1 MMGNT
6 VDGQGSQVQSGTN
19 QQVSVS
25 ATTVRSAAG
34 SHPQGTLSIQQPPVS
49 ISKKTPLVVKI
60 DTGITCVLN
69 TILNIVVNINSNI
82 NQLPVSHCFVH
93 D

>member
-1 MMGNT
+1 MGNT

-25 ATTVRSAAG
+25 ATTVGSAAG

-49 ISKKTPLVVKI
+49 ISKKPQWSLKLILVLHVY
-60 DTGITCVLN
+60 
-69 TILNIVVNINSNI
+69 
-82 NQLPVSHCFVH
+82 
-93 D
+93 

>member
-1 MMGNT
+1 M
-6 VDGQGSQVQSGTN
+6 DGQGPQVQSGTN

-25 ATTVRSAAG
+25 ATTVGSAAG

-49 ISKKTPLVVKI
+49 IFKKTPLVFKI
-60 DTGITCVLN
+60 DTGITCALN
-69 TILNIVVNINSNI
+69 TILHTVINIDSNV
-82 NQLPVSHCFVH
+82 NQLPVIHGFVH